1 MYRNEEDIGRAIAAA
16 GFPRVE
22 LFVTTKIAPAAQ
34 GFEPAYAAALAS
46 LTKLGLE
53 YVDLLLIHWPGSAG
67 TFQALVFESNLCRQP
82 QALLYDCVLIF
93 DLIITIHT
101 YTYTQVFT

>member
-22 LFVTTKIAPAAQ
+22 LFITTKIAPAAQ

-67 TFQALVFESNLCRQP
+67 TFQ
-82 QALLYDCVLIF
+82 
-93 DLIITIHT
+93 TICWRMFSKVCCSHWPT
-101 YTYTQVFT
+101 ATHRRFYKYVY